1 MLCWDLI
8 YMKTSVGL
16 GFGSETSEQTVMKFE
31 MFENITRIDD
41 CSLSCKEMTDVK
53 GAVSI
58 RTRITVK

>member
-16 GFGSETSEQTVMKFE
+16 GFGSETSEQTVMK
-31 MFENITRIDD
+31 FENITRIDD